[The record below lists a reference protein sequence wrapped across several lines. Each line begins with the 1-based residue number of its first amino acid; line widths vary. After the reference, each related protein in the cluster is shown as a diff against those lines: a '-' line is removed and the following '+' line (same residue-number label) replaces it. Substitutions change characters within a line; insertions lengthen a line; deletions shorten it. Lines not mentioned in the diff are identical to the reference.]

1 MHPSAF
7 FTPAYRS
14 AVLARSFHRRVP
26 ASGVRMSDSA
36 AGMAAAA
43 GLASKQVAE
52 AVIAK
57 RTFSP
62 EHAAGAG
69 SGGRHRQ
76 MFDHKHRSPPNRNQ
90 EDKLFDSEEYERCK
104 PAAFLGSS
112 KKRVEE
118 ADARMFGTAPD
129 LGLASDTLEITPDEM
144 FDSKRQSAARPA
156 DHLGGSCSGPAVAD
170 PFMVARAA
178 AFASCLSGDG
188 LPHRFGANVAT
199 ETSIPGSRLGR
210 GVYTPADN
218 GNILSHDTGSAVVE
232 ERLFSTPRVRS

>member
-1 MHPSAF
+1 
-7 FTPAYRS
+7 
-14 AVLARSFHRRVP
+14 
-26 ASGVRMSDSA
+26 MSDSA

-129 LGLASDTLEITPDEM
+129 LGLASDTLEITPDKM

-156 DHLGGSCSGPAVAD
+156 DHLGGSCSGPAVDD

-188 LPHRFGANVAT
+188 LPHRFGASVAT

-218 GNILSHDTGSAVVE
+218 GNILSHDAGSAVVE